1 MKIRNEGGSYM
12 KMLNR
17 MTTASA
23 ILAATVGLASQA
35 SAKVVTGFKA
45 GGNDTAATTVTWSN
59 LTGVV
64 TVKAPGVGNPT
75 IGVVDNMFDATNATG
90 TIAMDV
96 VALSDDTQA
105 FNPTNW
111 IGGTTGG
118 VTLIQTTTAGW
129 GVQDTVGNG
138 NIQPGE
144 ALILTFDLG
153 NLALATNHIIKFTG
167 IGLNVSSAQLWQ
179 RTGESN
185 GVLVAEGTSIVLP
198 SLVLADG
205 DTFALVNSAGTA
217 MRLADLALEIRALP
231 TNVETPTG
239 LDAVAADTVALLDWD
254 DDLTGFL
261 DYYTVYR
268 STVSGTNNYVALTNV
283 ASSAFIDTALV
294 NGTTYYYAVTAIGT
308 NGFESG
314 YSDEISAT
322 PVAAS
327 ASTVLVQHLD
337 ATVVASVTLSN
348 VNEVVSWADQSGSGN
363 NATALDEVPVLY
375 PSASLSG
382 SGLSG
387 MDVRTNRAVMTL
399 LTAVASDSVLDF
411 RGAALTNSGF
421 AVLVAFKTDSVATNV
436 NNHSVMGNGNFGLR
450 YDGNGNMEANLGGS
464 LISKTNTT
472 VAAGDTIVYAF
483 NYTAPSGLVEFW
495 DSKSE
500 SLDTMATTVYGDFSS
515 GSLILAGAV
524 NKNMFMDGMVGEV
537 QIYSSRLSPSEFA
550 AKRDALAAKWGASS
564 GAYGLWA
571 ATYGVGAETENPD
584 NDALDNLAEYAMGGN
599 PTNGADIGLVPVLA
613 KGVGEM
619 IYVHAVRT
627 DDSSLSYYL
636 ETNSDLVYGAWTNS
650 GYTVTGTDMTGGTF
664 DFVSNSVP
672 TTASKLFIRLQIEK

>member
-1 MKIRNEGGSYM
+1 MK
-12 KMLNR
+12 KLHC
-17 MTTASA
+17 MTTTCA
-23 ILAATVGLASQA
+23 ILAASAVLASQA
-35 SAKVVTGFKA
+35 NAKVVTGFKGA
-45 GGNDTAATTVTWSN
+45 GNDTAATTVTWSN

-75 IGVVDNMFDATNATG
+75 IGGVDNMFGATNSTG
-90 TIAMDV
+90 TIAMRV

-111 IGGTTGG
+111 IGGSTGG
-118 VTLIQTTTAGW
+118 VTVIQTTTAGW
-129 GVQDTVGNG
+129 GVNDAVSGNG

-144 ALILTFDLG
+144 ALILTFELD
-153 NLALATNHIIKFTG
+153 NLALATDHILKFTG
-167 IGLNVSSAQLWQ
+167 IGLAVSSGQLWQ

-185 GVLVAEGTSIVLP
+185 GVLVAEGTSILLP
-198 SLVLADG
+198 SLILEDG
-205 DTFALVNSAGTA
+205 DTFALVNTLSTA
-217 MRLADLALEIRALP
+217 MRLTDLALEIRALP

-239 LDAVAADTVALLDWD
+239 LDALAGDTVALLDWD

-283 ASSAFIDTALV
+283 ASSAFIDTALA

-308 NGFESG
+308 NGFETG
-314 YSDEISAT
+314 YSDEISST

-327 ASTVLVQHLD
+327 TNTVLFQHLD
-337 ATVVASVTLSN
+337 ATVPASVTLSN

-387 MDVRTNRAVMTL
+387 VDVRTNRAVMTL
-399 LTAVASDSVLDF
+399 LTAVVSESVLDF
-411 RGAALTNSGF
+411 RGAAQTNSGF
-421 AVLVAFKTDSVATNV
+421 AVLVAFKADSVATNV
-436 NNHSVMGNGNFGLR
+436 NNHAVLGNGNFGLR
-450 YDGNGNMEANLGGS
+450 YEGDGTMEANLGGS
-464 LISKTNTT
+464 LISKAGAT
-472 VAAGDTIVYAF
+472 VTAGDTIVYAF
-483 NYTAPSGLVEFW
+483 NYTAPSGIMEFW

-500 SLDTMATTVYGDFSS
+500 SLDTLAATIYGDFSA
-515 GSLILAGAV
+515 GSLILAGGG

-550 AKRDALAAKWGASS
+550 AKREALAAKWGASS

-571 ATYGVGAETENPD
+571 ATYGVGTETENPD

-599 PTNGADIGLVPVLA
+599 PTNGADVGLVPVLA

-636 ETNSDLVYGAWTNS
+636 ETNSDLVYGTWTNS
-650 GYTVTGTDMTGGTF
+650 GYTVLGTDVTGSTF

-672 TTASKLFIRLQIEK
+672 TTAPKTFIRLRIAK